1 MFGIIK
7 LVLWIIFIYNL
18 IGLAGRLSIGKFLF
32 ESDILFLRILMDPDG
47 TSKSLLHQADST
59 LRTAGRVGIFSAIL
73 FLIYF

>member
-18 IGLAGRLSIGKFLF
+18 IALAGRLSIGKLLF

-47 TSKSLLHQADST
+47 TSQSLLHQADST
-59 LRTAGRVGIFSAIL
+59 LRTAGRVAIFGAIL
-73 FLIYF
+73 FLVYF